1 MKRGWFR
8 AAGLACTAAVFLL
21 AAGAASPA
29 QAREGDAV
37 QWLDDFADIAPWELV
52 ASEDVKALRETV
64 QGLADA
70 VATLRQSFQ
79 AMQPGQAPEPIL
91 PDLADEEIETAI
103 AEGKGAQAIRRAVE
117 ARIQRAVREH
127 VTPLQQQVQGTG
139 MAAIAALAIE
149 AVRPQLKHYDR
160 YKKEIDEALAAVGAE
175 HRMNPQTIRAAHDIV
190 VGRHLQEIVTEE
202 VEKAVRGKRE
212 NPTGTPGTT
221 AAGRHQTETKVPS
234 ALELFGK
241 DAGQA
246 VRDKGGEDTY
256 AKRLGYESW
265 ADYLTKTGVEG
276 EA

>member
-1 MKRGWFR
+1 MIPRR
-8 AAGLACTAAVFLL
+8 ALRCACSTGSTWPWCGRSERRRSLTDTGKPQESSNEPGDDLTDAAP
-21 AAGAASPA
+21 APAAASP
-29 QAREGDAV
+29 QAPPPSIPAE
-37 QWLDDFADIAPWELV
+37 DI
-52 ASEDVKALRETV
+52 KALRETV

-127 VTPLQQQVQGTG
+127 VTPLQQQVQGRG
-139 MAAIAALAIE
+139 MPAIAALAIE

-160 YKKEIDEALAAVGAE
+160 YKKKIDEALAAVEAE

-212 NPTGTPGTT
+212 NPTGTPGT
-221 AAGRHQTETKVPS
+221 AA
-234 ALELFGK
+234 
-241 DAGQA
+241 
-246 VRDKGGEDTY
+246 
-256 AKRLGYESW
+256 
-265 ADYLTKTGVEG
+265 
-276 EA
+276 